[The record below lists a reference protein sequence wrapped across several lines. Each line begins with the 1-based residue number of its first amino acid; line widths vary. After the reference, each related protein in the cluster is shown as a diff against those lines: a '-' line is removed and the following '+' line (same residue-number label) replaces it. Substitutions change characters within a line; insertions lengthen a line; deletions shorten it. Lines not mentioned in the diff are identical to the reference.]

1 MRRDPAEPSGA
12 APADGNSAA
21 ALIAAATRPA
31 AVFTPLF
38 RRERLIRFSDCDP
51 AGIVFYPQYFVMFNG
66 LVEDWISEGLGVGYT
81 ALVIDRRI
89 GLPTVRLEADFTA
102 VSRMGDAVALEL
114 AVERLGTRSLT
125 LALRCV
131 GVEGDVRMR
140 MRQII
145 VLTSLENHRAIAIP
159 EDLRRAIARTQE
171 R

>member
-1 MRRDPAEPSGA
+1 MRRDPVEPSGA
-12 APADGNSAA
+12 APADGKSAA

-159 EDLRRAIARTQE
+159 EDLRRAIARAQE

>member
-1 MRRDPAEPSGA
+1 MRRDPVDSSGA
-12 APADGNSAA
+12 APAGGKSAA
-21 ALIAAATRPA
+21 APIAAATRPA
-31 AVFTPLF
+31 TVFTPLF

-66 LVEDWISEGLGVGYT
+66 LVEDWVSEGLGVGYA

-102 VSRMGDAVALEL
+102 VSRMGDTVALEL

-159 EDLRRAIARTQE
+159 EDLRRAIARAQE